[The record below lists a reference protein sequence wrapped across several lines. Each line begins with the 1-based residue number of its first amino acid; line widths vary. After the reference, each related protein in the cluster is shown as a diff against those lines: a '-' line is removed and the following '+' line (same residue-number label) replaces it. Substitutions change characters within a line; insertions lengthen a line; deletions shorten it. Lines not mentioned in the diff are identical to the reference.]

1 MKIQNE
7 KILATLLSGKAAK
20 KYEGKQVVV
29 FGGEV
34 YILPKNDSKAKQFL
48 NKLIIEHP
56 KITPTITF
64 VPKHGTYIL
73 FEKAPNYI

>member
-1 MKIQNE
+1 MRIQNE
-7 KILATLLSGKAAK
+7 KILATLLSDKAAK

-34 YILPKNDSKAKQFL
+34 YILPENDRKAKQFL
-48 NKLIIEHP
+48 NKLMTERP
-56 KITPTITF
+56 KVTPTITF

-73 FEKAPNYI
+73 IVTK